1 MRREASASRVHE
13 MLTER
18 RAQVLRLIVAD
29 YIDSATPIGSEQIV
43 RRHRLE
49 ISPAT
54 IRNEMARLEE
64 DGFISHPH
72 TSAGRVPSDLGYRY
86 FVEMLMDEPSVSNDE
101 QRRILHQFHQAS
113 LDISEQLRLAAS
125 VLAQSLHS
133 VAIVSAPR
141 SMQPRLK
148 HLDLISLHDYSA
160 LLVVVLEEVK
170 VRQQVLALAEPAT
183 RDDLTRLARR
193 LDALC
198 AGKTAAEITAAA
210 DGLNSLEQQIARLT
224 AEIVQGEEQAE
235 FPDLHREGLRNILIQ
250 PEFARSDKALDI
262 FDALEERNIA
272 RALPQS
278 DDAAGVTVVIGAEN
292 REEALRDCSVVLAQY
307 SAAMGA
313 SGVVAII
320 GPTRLPYAKAIATV
334 RYVGSLM
341 TQVMDRLYE

>member
-1 MRREASASRVHE
+1 

-86 FVEMLMDEPSVSNDE
+86 FVEMLMDEPSVSTDE

-113 LDISEQLRLAAS
+113 LELSEQLRLAAS
-125 VLAQSLHS
+125 VLAQSLQS

-141 SMQPRLK
+141 STLPRMK
-148 HLDLISLHDYSA
+148 HMDLISLHDYSA

-170 VRQQVLALAEPAT
+170 VRQQVIALTEPAT

-193 LDALC
+193 LDTLL
-198 AGKTAAEITAAA
+198 AGKTAQEIAAA
-210 DGLNSLEQQIARLT
+210 ANGLSGLDEQIARL
-224 AEIVQGEEQAE
+224 AAAIVQGEEQTE
-235 FPDLHREGLRNILIQ
+235 LPDLHREGLRNILTQ

-262 FDALEERNIA
+262 FDALDERNLP
-272 RALPQS
+272 RALPQTETS
-278 DDAAGVTVVIGAEN
+278 NGVTVVIGAEN
-292 REEALRDCSVVLAQY
+292 HEEALKDCSVVLAQY
-307 SAAMGA
+307 SAATGA
-313 SGVVAII
+313 SGVVAVI